1 MKSIFGKGQVLVWAA
16 LLLVLGGGLYLT
28 LRPSEAERRAEAA
41 KVLRARRLAKKEAAK
56 ATRKSEIR
64 IAASNRA
71 RDNASLLGGGGGEA
85 TSSEL
90 IDFDEVEL
98 SKEIAAIYSE
108 IKKSFEKDPF
118 MDSRKSRQRLLAAVQ
133 KLLAQSAN
141 GAVVPGFVKRNTIDM
156 LGWAGGDG
164 LSEMVGFMADADA
177 EVAAYAKEKFQ
188 DALDDFTLSDREI
201 SAILKEVV
209 KVEHDQEALDT
220 YISQL
225 SNMRNS
231 VKVDTA
237 LAILGSGNEDAV
249 AVMENNLDFHFGAGE
264 GDCEVKTSED
274 IVQYGKDNPDGE
286 DDEAF
291 YGGGVGQEF

>member
-1 MKSIFGKGQVLVWAA
+1 MKFVFGKGQILVWAA
-16 LLLVLGGGLYLT
+16 LLLALGGGLYLT
-28 LRPSEAERRAEAA
+28 LRPSAAERRAEEA
-41 KVLRARRLAKKEAAK
+41 KVLRARRLAEREAAK
-56 ATRKSEIR
+56 AVRKSETK
-64 IAASNRA
+64 IAV
-71 RDNASLLGGGGGEA
+71 RDRVGGDTSLLGGGGGA

-108 IKKSFEKDPF
+108 IRKSFDKDPF
-118 MDSRKSRQRLLAAVQ
+118 MDSPKSRKQLLAAVQ
-133 KLLAQSAN
+133 KLLAQVAN
-141 GAVVPGFVKRNTIDM
+141 GAAVPGFVKRNTIDM

-177 EVAAYAKEKFQ
+177 DVAAYAREKFQ

-201 SAILKEVV
+201 SAVLKEVV
-209 KVEHDQEALDT
+209 KVEHDQESLDT

-237 LAILGSGNEDAV
+237 LAIVDSGNADAV
-249 AVMENNLDFHFGAGE
+249 AVLENNLDFHFGAGE
-264 GDCEVKTSED
+264 GDYEVKTRED
-274 IVQYGKDNPDGE
+274 IVQYGQDNPDGE
-286 DDEAF
+286 DDESF

>member
-1 MKSIFGKGQVLVWAA
+1 MKVVFGKGQILVWAA
-16 LLLVLGGGLYLT
+16 FLLVLGGGLYLT
-28 LRPSEAERRAEAA
+28 LRPSAAERRAEEA
-41 KVLRARRLAKKEAAK
+41 KVLRARRLAANEAAK
-56 ATRKSEIR
+56 AARKSETR
-64 IAASNRA
+64 IATSNRVGG
-71 RDNASLLGGGGGEA
+71 DTSLLGGGEA
-85 TSSEL
+85 TSAEL

-108 IKKSFEKDPF
+108 IRKSFDKDPF
-118 MDSRKSRQRLLAAVQ
+118 MDSPKSRKALLAAVQ
-133 KLLAQSAN
+133 KLLAQTAN

-177 EVAAYAKEKFQ
+177 EVATYAKEKFQ

-201 SAILKEVV
+201 SAVLKEVV
-209 KVEHDQEALDT
+209 KVEHDQESLDM

-237 LAILGSGNEDAV
+237 LAIVDSGNEDAV
-249 AVMENNLDFHFGAGE
+249 AVLENNMDFHFGAGE
-264 GDCEVKTSED
+264 GDYEVKTRAD

>member
-1 MKSIFGKGQVLVWAA
+1 MKVVFGKGQILVWAA
-16 LLLVLGGGLYLT
+16 FLLVLGGGLYLT
-28 LRPSEAERRAEAA
+28 LRPSAAERRAEEA
-41 KVLRARRLAKKEAAK
+41 KVLRSRRLAAKEAAK
-56 ATRKSEIR
+56 AARRSETRITTKDR
-64 IAASNRA
+64 VGG
-71 RDNASLLGGGGGEA
+71 DTSLLGGGGGV
-85 TSSEL
+85 TSAEL

-108 IKKSFEKDPF
+108 IRKSFDKDPF
-118 MDSRKSRQRLLAAVQ
+118 MDSRKSRKALLAAVQ

-177 EVAAYAKEKFQ
+177 EVATYAKEKFQ

-237 LAILGSGNEDAV
+237 LAIVDSGNEDAV
-249 AVMENNLDFHFGAGE
+249 AVLENNLDFHFGAGE
-264 GDCEVKTSED
+264 GDYEVKTRED

>member
-1 MKSIFGKGQVLVWAA
+1 MKFVFGKGQVLVWAA
-16 LLLVLGGGLYLT
+16 FLLVLGGGLYLT
-28 LRPSEAERRAEAA
+28 LKPSAAERRAEES
-41 KVLRARRLAKKEAAK
+41 KVLRARRLAAKKAAK

-64 IAASNRA
+64 IASDRVGG
-71 RDNASLLGGGGGEA
+71 DTSLLGGGGGA

-108 IKKSFEKDPF
+108 IRKSFDNDPF
-118 MDSRKSRQRLLAAVQ
+118 MDSPKSRKALLAAVQ
-133 KLLAQSAN
+133 KLLAQTAN

-177 EVAAYAKEKFQ
+177 EVATYAREKFQ

-209 KVEHDQEALDT
+209 KVEHDQESLDM

-237 LAILGSGNEDAV
+237 LAIADSGNEDAL
-249 AVMENNLDFHFGAGE
+249 AVLENNLDFHFGAGE
-264 GDCEVKTSED
+264 GDYEVKTRED
-274 IVQYGKDNPDGE
+274 VVQYGKDNPDGE

>member
-1 MKSIFGKGQVLVWAA
+1 MKVVFGKGQILVWAA
-16 LLLVLGGGLYLT
+16 FLLVLGGGLYLT
-28 LRPSEAERRAEAA
+28 LRPSAAERRAEEA
-41 KVLRARRLAKKEAAK
+41 KVLRARRLAAKEAAK
-56 ATRKSEIR
+56 AARKSETR
-64 IAASNRA
+64 IAASNRVGG
-71 RDNASLLGGGGGEA
+71 DTSLLGGGEA
-85 TSSEL
+85 TSAEL

-108 IKKSFEKDPF
+108 IKKSFDKDPF
-118 MDSRKSRQRLLAAVQ
+118 MDSRKSRKALLAAVQ
-133 KLLAQSAN
+133 KLLAQTAN

-177 EVAAYAKEKFQ
+177 EVATYAKEKFQ

-201 SAILKEVV
+201 SAVLKEVV
-209 KVEHDQEALDT
+209 KVEHDQESLDM

-237 LAILGSGNEDAV
+237 LAIVDSGNEDAV
-249 AVMENNLDFHFGAGE
+249 AVLENNLDFHFGAGE
-264 GDCEVKTSED
+264 GDYEVKTRAD